1 MRNTIIILFATIL
14 ISSCSQNG
22 KKNWI
27 TYGTGAGVGMGTYT
41 LVKSWLGKSGTGG
54 NLNQVIAITTLG
66 TLAGVFMGSEIA
78 ENMTDN
84 QQEVLNVSMER
95 EKTTT
100 WSMIDENS
108 EEVITKIEPK
118 ETVKRNFGKEQC
130 KKFDFSIEEK
140 GMIKR
145 GQGFAC
151 NNPKSGNW
159 EMLGVEML

>member
-78 ENMTDN
+78 ENMTDD

-95 EKTTT
+95 EK
-100 WSMIDENS
+100 
-108 EEVITKIEPK
+108 
-118 ETVKRNFGKEQC
+118 KRIFA
-130 KKFDFSIEEK
+130 K
-140 GMIKR
+140 G
-145 GQGFAC
+145 
-151 NNPKSGNW
+151 PS
-159 EMLGVEML
+159 